1 LYGDNLSRPVRFFL
15 VLLVP
20 PLAGLLA
27 WLGWKTLA
35 TYWMGWFLL
44 IIGNIFFWGFII
56 TIWIKR
62 NPFNNPEIEG
72 KTTHEEKGDHS
83 FWLILPGFMIAFFFS
98 PAEALWF
105 ARWLPH
111 TWLMQVTGLV
121 LVIFSSVFF
130 VWARRT
136 IRKNYS
142 GQLRVTETQELI
154 QSGPYR
160 CIRHPAYLS
169 YILMALGTG
178 IGYSSLVGICSVPI
192 LLLPA
197 FVYRIRVEERL
208 LALRFGELYRG
219 YASRTSHL
227 IPWIW

>member
-1 LYGDNLSRPVRFFL
+1 
-15 VLLVP
+15 
-20 PLAGLLA
+20 
-27 WLGWKTLA
+27 
-35 TYWMGWFLL
+35 MGWFLL

-56 TIWIKR
+56 TIWIKQK
-62 NPFNNPEIEG
+62 PFNNPEIEG

-83 FWLILPGFMIAFFFS
+83 FWLILPGLLIAFFLS

-105 ARWLPH
+105 PGWLPH
-111 TWLMQVTGLV
+111 TWPVQVAGLV
-121 LVIFSSVFF
+121 FVIFSSALF

-169 YILMALGTG
+169 YIMMSLGIG
-178 IGYSSLVGICSVPI
+178 IGYSSLIGLCAVPLI
-192 LLLPA
+192 LLPA
-197 FVYRIRVEERL
+197 FIYRIRVEEAL
-208 LALRFGELYRG
+208 LVKQFGQRYLD
-219 YASRTSHL
+219 YAARTSRL
-227 IPWIW
+227 FPKIW